1 MEPWSPTV
9 VRTRTC
15 ALIARSVLRG
25 TRKVRAQDFFDLRR
39 RRHGE
44 IHTLLQRGHHFSGE
58 RRGRDRGRHTPG
70 TLGCF
75 STHAARADIPITHR
89 RIHVPVPD
97 PKRLFASA
105 HDHLHT
111 GVCGHRRRRNSADY
125 GGYHPQTAGPQ
136 TTGPQTTGRPCS
148 SVHALTLRFAGHE
161 FGNVLV
167 ESNHAT

>member
-1 MEPWSPTV
+1 MEPWSPSV
-9 VRTRTC
+9 DRTRSR

-25 TRKVRAQDFFDLRR
+25 TRIVRAQDFFDLRR

-44 IHTLLQRGHHFSGE
+44 IHTLLQRGQHFCGE
-58 RRGRDRGRHTPG
+58 HRGRDRGRHTPG
-70 TLGCF
+70 NLGCF

-89 RIHVPVPD
+89 GIHAAVSD
-97 PKRLFASA
+97 PKRLLASA

-111 GVCGHRRRRNSADY
+111 GACCDRRRRDPRGC
-125 GGYHPQTAGPQ
+125 GGRYPQTPSPQ
-136 TTGPQTTGRPCS
+136 TTGWPCS
-148 SVHALTLRFAGHE
+148 SVHALTLRFAGHY